1 MRKPKHIA
9 VIPDGNR
16 RWAASRG
23 LSKEAGY
30 QHGLRPALELL
41 RQAKEIGIEE
51 ITFYGFTIDNCKRPA
66 AQVQAFRSAC
76 VEAVQMAC
84 RAAEGA
90 DLLVVG
96 NAKSPCFPPDPI
108 PSRNLPK
115 NSI

>member
-51 ITFYGFTIDNCKRPA
+51 ITFYGFTTDNCKRICWWLATPNRL
-66 AQVQAFRSAC
+66 AFRRSYAPF
-76 VEAVQMAC
+76 ASGN
-84 RAAEGA
+84 RWLAAA
-90 DLLVVG
+90 SD
-96 NAKSPCFPPDPI
+96 
-108 PSRNLPK
+108 
-115 NSI
+115 

>member
-41 RQAKEIGIEE
+41 RQAKELGIEE
-51 ITFYGFTIDNCKRPA
+51 ITFYGFTTDNCKRPA

-76 VEAVQMAC
+76 VEAEIG
-84 RAAEGA
+84 RAH
-90 DLLVVG
+90 V
-96 NAKSPCFPPDPI
+96 
-108 PSRNLPK
+108 
-115 NSI
+115 